1 MTETQLQAIEKD
13 VATLSLHDHIKLM
26 EVLARQLMVK
36 SRRSEN
42 QYDWSSLYGLGK
54 GLWDGEDA
62 QTYVERMRGQGRS

>member
-1 MTETQLQAIEKD
+1 MIETQLQAIEKD

-42 QYDWSSLYGLGK
+42 QHDWSSLYGLGK

-62 QTYVERMRGQGRS
+62 QTYVERMREDRS